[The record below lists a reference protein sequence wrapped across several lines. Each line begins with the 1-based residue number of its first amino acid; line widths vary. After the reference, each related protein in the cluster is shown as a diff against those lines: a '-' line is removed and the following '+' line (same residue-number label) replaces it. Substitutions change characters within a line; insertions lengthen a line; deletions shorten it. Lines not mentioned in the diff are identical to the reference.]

1 MTLLLDDSTAMSN
14 LVDKKVHSM
23 NKLLACNYQ
32 KILYNFL
39 VQIYIQGLT
48 TNFGTLNNR
57 NLTYNFR
64 KTMEPMCENC

>member
-48 TNFGTLNNR
+48 TNLGTLNTAKVKLLQLR
-57 NLTYNFR
+57 SRLLLR
-64 KTMEPMCENC
+64 